1 MIVVDASVVIEWLL
15 RLPRRDAAEIVLS
28 ANDALEA
35 PHLLLTEV
43 AQTVR
48 RYEARTE
55 ISADRAA
62 EAIGDLADL
71 DLHLHP
77 HDMLMNQVWQLR
89 HNLTAYDA
97 TYVALATALEVPL
110 VTFDQRLANAVG
122 NAATVIVPD

>member
-62 EAIGDLADL
+62 EAIDDLADL
-71 DLHLHP
+71 DLHLHA

>member
-48 RYEARTE
+48 RYETRTE